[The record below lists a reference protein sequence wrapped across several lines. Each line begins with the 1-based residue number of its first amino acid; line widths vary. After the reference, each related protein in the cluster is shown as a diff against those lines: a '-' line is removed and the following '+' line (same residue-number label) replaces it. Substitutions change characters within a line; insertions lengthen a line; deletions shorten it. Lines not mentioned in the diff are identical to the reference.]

1 MIHVLIVEDDP
12 AIVKSLEDFLRGQ
25 EMQVTSAGG
34 QEEALRKLQERPYDL
49 VLLDITLPDGSGYS
63 VCNAVKRD
71 YQTPVIFLTASGDEN
86 SVVTGFDLGA
96 EDYIAKPFRPRE
108 LVSRI
113 RNVLRHTKRQSNM
126 ERVQDLRVDLDSG
139 RVFKGEQELSLSAM
153 EYRLLGIFLEN
164 RGRIL
169 SRSQLL
175 EAAWD
180 FAGDYVNDNTLS
192 VYIKR
197 LREKIESDP
206 QNPTMIRTVRGL
218 GYRMEDATESTGGK

>member
-1 MIHVLIVEDDP
+1 M
-12 AIVKSLEDFLRGQ
+12 
-25 EMQVTSAGG
+25 
-34 QEEALRKLQERPYDL
+34 
-49 VLLDITLPDGSGYS
+49 
-63 VCNAVKRD
+63 
-71 YQTPVIFLTASGDEN
+71 
-86 SVVTGFDLGA
+86 
-96 EDYIAKPFRPRE
+96 
-108 LVSRI
+108 
-113 RNVLRHTKRQSNM
+113 
-126 ERVQDLRVDLDSG
+126 
-139 RVFKGEQELSLSAM
+139 SAM

-218 GYRMEDATESTGGK
+218 GYRMEDSTKSTGGK

>member
-1 MIHVLIVEDDP
+1 M
-12 AIVKSLEDFLRGQ
+12 
-25 EMQVTSAGG
+25 
-34 QEEALRKLQERPYDL
+34 
-49 VLLDITLPDGSGYS
+49 DITLPDGSGYS

-113 RNVLRHTKRQSNM
+113 RNVLRHTKRQSNI

-218 GYRMEDATESTGGK
+218 GYRMEDSTKSAGGK